1 MAGILASSRIVG
13 RAAELAA
20 LNDALRLATE
30 GEPSFVLIG
39 GDAGLGKTR
48 LVTEFGAGARAAG
61 ARVLT
66 GTCLN
71 IGGEGL
77 PYGPFLEALRELGLE
92 LPPAQLRELIG
103 GVAPELVAIAPGYA
117 RFLGEDEPGDADDDG
132 PTSPAAL
139 AAAVASNVPGTSAD
153 QNRLFELSLALMD
166 RLAADRPLVLVLED
180 LHWSDPASSDLLV
193 FIVRTMR
200 RGRLLLIGTFRTDD
214 LEHGDALLVRLA
226 ELTRWPN
233 VTRIELRPL
242 GRTDQREMLTEILGR
257 TPEPALLE
265 RIHAR
270 SEGNPF
276 FAEELAAAMASER
289 EPGRVPPS
297 VRDILLG
304 RLSGLSPDSLR
315 VVRIAAVAGA
325 LADDDL
331 LADITGWPPEQLE
344 PAVREAIGR
353 QILTVDERS
362 STYRYRHTL
371 LAEVVAAELLPGE
384 QRRLHEDVA
393 TWGSAPGSGRPRRA
407 TSAELAHHWY
417 AAHRPIEALTES
429 IAASRFATS
438 VYAHVD
444 ALRQAE
450 RAVELWDEAPDPE
463 DTTGLERVDVLRL
476 AAEAANNS
484 GKSSR
489 AVELWR
495 MALAEV
501 DEDADPLAAALLH
514 SKLAYNL
521 WTAGDSQASLV
532 EHRRAVGLVPP
543 EPPTVER
550 ARVVGGLA
558 SALMPAGHYRESREL
573 CEEAIATLR
582 AAGSHDGEAR
592 LLNVLGVDLVG
603 LGDVDAGLDH
613 LRVAV
618 RLARETGA
626 VDSQLVSQHNL
637 CFFLGQ
643 TDRFEEGLKV
653 AFDGLET
660 ARRVGLERRYGAGL
674 RASAGDILHRAGRWD
689 EADEVTRA
697 GLELDEDVSGWIYLQ
712 STRALFLA
720 ARGEGD
726 LAQEAIAAAG
736 RRASPDIDAD
746 VRAYLLGATAEAA
759 VLDDRPADALRAV
772 EDGLAEFAGS
782 DEQLLLAPLLVV
794 GVTAAADLAD
804 HGRAFRRPADVEA
817 ARVAGAGLLE
827 QARGLAADGSAAS
840 TPSTRAAIAAVEAE
854 WTRLEGTSDAAAW
867 LEAAGAWAAVPMPY
881 PAARAWARAAEAI
894 LLARGARDEAT
905 QLLREA
911 HALATDL
918 GATPLRTAIES
929 IGTRSRIAVD
939 TPSAVAVTAA
949 AKAADAASAVAPVA
963 PERGPAEILG
973 LSAREWEVL
982 ELVAA
987 GRSNA
992 EIAELLFISPKTAS
1006 VHVTHILDKLGVSNR
1021 VEAATIAVRVTSGS
1035 GGGSGQA
1042 SSGEA
1047 PAGQPPAS

>member
-66 GTCLN
+66 GTCLD

-92 LPPAQLRELIG
+92 LPPAELRELIG
-103 GVAPELVAIAPGYA
+103 GVAPELLAIAPGYV
-117 RFLGEDEPGDADDDG
+117 RFLGEDEPSDADDDG

-153 QNRLFELSLALMD
+153 QNRLFELTLALMD

-193 FIVRTMR
+193 FIIRTMR

-214 LEHGDALLVRLA
+214 MEHGGALLVRLA

-233 VTRIELRPL
+233 VSRIELRPL

-304 RLSGLSPDSLR
+304 RLAGLSADSLR
-315 VVRIAAVAGA
+315 VLRIAAVAGA

-344 PAVREAIGR
+344 PAVREAIAR

-362 STYRYRHTL
+362 ATYRYRHTL

-407 TSAELAHHWY
+407 SAAELAHHWY
-417 AAHRPIEALTES
+417 AAHRPVEALTES

-438 VYAHVD
+438 IYAHVD

-450 RAVELWDEAPDPE
+450 RAVDLWEEAPDPE
-463 DTTGLERVDVLRL
+463 DATGLDRVDVLRL
-476 AAEAANNS
+476 AAEAANNA
-484 GKSSR
+484 GKGAR

-501 DEDADPLAAALLH
+501 DEDADPLSAALLH

-603 LGDVDAGLDH
+603 LGDVDSGLDH

-736 RRASPDIDAD
+736 QRASPDIDAD

-782 DEQLLLAPLLVV
+782 DEQLLLAPLLVA
-794 GVTAAADLAD
+794 GVTAAAD
-804 HGRAFRRPADVEA
+804 
-817 ARVAGAGLLE
+817 
-827 QARGLAADGSAAS
+827 
-840 TPSTRAAIAAVEAE
+840 
-854 WTRLEGTSDAAAW
+854 
-867 LEAAGAWAAVPMPY
+867 
-881 PAARAWARAAEAI
+881 
-894 LLARGARDEAT
+894 
-905 QLLREA
+905 
-911 HALATDL
+911 
-918 GATPLRTAIES
+918 
-929 IGTRSRIAVD
+929 
-939 TPSAVAVTAA
+939 
-949 AKAADAASAVAPVA
+949 
-963 PERGPAEILG
+963 
-973 LSAREWEVL
+973 
-982 ELVAA
+982 
-987 GRSNA
+987 
-992 EIAELLFISPKTAS
+992 
-1006 VHVTHILDKLGVSNR
+1006 
-1021 VEAATIAVRVTSGS
+1021 
-1035 GGGSGQA
+1035 
-1042 SSGEA
+1042 
-1047 PAGQPPAS
+1047 

>member
-1 MAGILASSRIVG
+1 M
-13 RAAELAA
+13 
-20 LNDALRLATE
+20 
-30 GEPSFVLIG
+30 
-39 GDAGLGKTR
+39 
-48 LVTEFGAGARAAG
+48 
-61 ARVLT
+61 
-66 GTCLN
+66 
-71 IGGEGL
+71 
-77 PYGPFLEALRELGLE
+77 
-92 LPPAQLRELIG
+92 
-103 GVAPELVAIAPGYA
+103 
-117 RFLGEDEPGDADDDG
+117 
-132 PTSPAAL
+132 
-139 AAAVASNVPGTSAD
+139 
-153 QNRLFELSLALMD
+153 
-166 RLAADRPLVLVLED
+166 
-180 LHWSDPASSDLLV
+180 
-193 FIVRTMR
+193 
-200 RGRLLLIGTFRTDD
+200 
-214 LEHGDALLVRLA
+214 
-226 ELTRWPN
+226 
-233 VTRIELRPL
+233 
-242 GRTDQREMLTEILGR
+242 
-257 TPEPALLE
+257 
-265 RIHAR
+265 
-270 SEGNPF
+270 
-276 FAEELAAAMASER
+276 
-289 EPGRVPPS
+289 
-297 VRDILLG
+297 
-304 RLSGLSPDSLR
+304 
-315 VVRIAAVAGA
+315 VRIAAVAGA

-331 LADITGWPPEQLE
+331 LADITSWPPEQLE

-362 STYRYRHTL
+362 ATYRYRHPMP
-371 LAEVVAAELLPGE
+371 AEVVAAELLPGE

-417 AAHRPIEALTES
+417 AAHRPVEALNES

-463 DTTGLERVDVLRL
+463 DATGLERVDVLRL

-827 QARGLAADGSAAS
+827 QARGLATDGSAAS

-854 WTRLEGTSDAAAW
+854 WTRLEGASDAAAW

-894 LLARGARDEAT
+894 LLVRGARDEAT

-918 GATPLRTAIES
+918 GATPLRDRDRIRSGRGRGSRS
-929 IGTRSRIAVD
+929 IRR
-939 TPSAVAVTAA
+939 
-949 AKAADAASAVAPVA
+949 
-963 PERGPAEILG
+963 
-973 LSAREWEVL
+973 
-982 ELVAA
+982 
-987 GRSNA
+987 
-992 EIAELLFISPKTAS
+992 
-1006 VHVTHILDKLGVSNR
+1006 
-1021 VEAATIAVRVTSGS
+1021 
-1035 GGGSGQA
+1035 
-1042 SSGEA
+1042 
-1047 PAGQPPAS
+1047 PPMP